1 MDLTEQFAKTQKNT
15 TSSQQLMELS
25 PQLTTYLDIKQ
36 VSNLNRDKEIDIIP
50 YIVSEPK
57 D

>member
-1 MDLTEQFAKTQKNT
+1 MDLAEQFAKTQKNAT
-15 TSSQQLMELS
+15 SQQLMELS

-36 VSNLNRDKEIDIIP
+36 VSNLNRHKEIDIIP
-50 YIVSEPK
+50 YIISDPK